1 MTAEKGRYNLGYCH
15 LSDHPLV
22 YFWNIDSKEGIFSL
36 IVNKNLMHCI
46 Y

>member
-1 MTAEKGRYNLGYCH
+1 MTAEKGKYNLGYCH

-22 YFWNIDSKEGIFSL
+22 FFGILTQKREFFSL